1 MKHKLIF
8 LFILTLCLG
17 MLPVLSFADSP
28 PATLT
33 IDGVFFSEFPSVQE
47 AVDAIGANS
56 GTDFVIEIA
65 AGTVTDEL
73 QIIQQPLKN
82 VVIRP
87 QAGATVTFTNAIKI
101 DGNGNYY
108 HPETLLLEGLNFD
121 LTSGAPQ
128 ECIYFIK
135 IPPDRPGNCYPHNI
149 TINGCTF
156 KGVYGYTVAVQSVGG
171 GSRNIAIMN
180 CTANDMHSLAQ
191 LKAVGGYALIQ
202 NCVLSNSAG
211 GVNYYGEE
219 GNLVV
224 DSCKLDVTNYAV
236 RSGQDNSDPVVDTG
250 SVTINNS
257 ILNSTS
263 PTIGSVVLRGG
274 STSNIY
280 ILHSNITNAD
290 PAGSVLQNLNE
301 GYEDDYN
308 IKLVES
314 NLASEQITGIDLQAI
329 DTIDDPNVPN
339 GPVNITGNGPDTTQ
353 IFLIAFLAVVIVV
366 LLIIIF
372 AILGGQEA

>member
-1 MKHKLIF
+1 M
-8 LFILTLCLG
+8 
-17 MLPVLSFADSP
+17 
-28 PATLT
+28 
-33 IDGVFFSEFPSVQE
+33 
-47 AVDAIGANS
+47 
-56 GTDFVIEIA
+56 
-65 AGTVTDEL
+65 
-73 QIIQQPLKN
+73 
-82 VVIRP
+82 
-87 QAGATVTFTNAIKI
+87 
-101 DGNGNYY
+101 
-108 HPETLLLEGLNFD
+108 
-121 LTSGAPQ
+121 
-128 ECIYFIK
+128 
-135 IPPDRPGNCYPHNI
+135 
-149 TINGCTF
+149 
-156 KGVYGYTVAVQSVGG
+156 
-171 GSRNIAIMN
+171 
-180 CTANDMHSLAQ
+180 
-191 LKAVGGYALIQ
+191 
-202 NCVLSNSAG
+202 
-211 GVNYYGEE
+211 NYYGEE

>member
-1 MKHKLIF
+1 
-8 LFILTLCLG
+8 
-17 MLPVLSFADSP
+17 
-28 PATLT
+28 
-33 IDGVFFSEFPSVQE
+33 
-47 AVDAIGANS
+47 
-56 GTDFVIEIA
+56 
-65 AGTVTDEL
+65 
-73 QIIQQPLKN
+73 
-82 VVIRP
+82 
-87 QAGATVTFTNAIKI
+87 
-101 DGNGNYY
+101 
-108 HPETLLLEGLNFD
+108 
-121 LTSGAPQ
+121 
-128 ECIYFIK
+128 
-135 IPPDRPGNCYPHNI
+135 
-149 TINGCTF
+149 
-156 KGVYGYTVAVQSVGG
+156 
-171 GSRNIAIMN
+171 MN

-290 PAGSVLQNLNE
+290 PWLVLQNLNE
-301 GYEDDYN
+301 GYEDDYT
-308 IKLVES
+308 L
-314 NLASEQITGIDLQAI
+314 NL
-329 DTIDDPNVPN
+329 
-339 GPVNITGNGPDTTQ
+339 
-353 IFLIAFLAVVIVV
+353 
-366 LLIIIF
+366 
-372 AILGGQEA
+372 